1 VIRIAG
7 LGFQTMAESNAWLEI
22 LMRYHQ
28 SGLVANVHMVFK
40 HVCDIVAFVDDL
52 LALSHSVESTW
63 AIARQVVA
71 HLQAFKTL

>member
-1 VIRIAG
+1 
-7 LGFQTMAESNAWLEI
+7 
-22 LMRYHQ
+22 MRYHQ